1 MDHISNKTVVS
12 LLMVALV
19 VTIIGT
25 IINVSKVTSPQGYSI
40 LGAAVTQTNTLG
52 LNQEDF
58 TSNNLNKDQIN
69 RIVIILKNSAE
80 SSRRATV
87 VGTLLSEEEEGLVS
101 AASIA
106 KTILSKKTAQAELLL
121 NLEGI
126 EIGEYHLQLD
136 TYFDGKLESTKKIKV
151 QVIE

>member
-19 VTIIGT
+19 VTVIGT

-87 VGTLLSEEEEGLVS
+87 VGTLLSEEEGLVS

-106 KTILSKKTAQAELLL
+106 KTVLSKKTAQAELLL